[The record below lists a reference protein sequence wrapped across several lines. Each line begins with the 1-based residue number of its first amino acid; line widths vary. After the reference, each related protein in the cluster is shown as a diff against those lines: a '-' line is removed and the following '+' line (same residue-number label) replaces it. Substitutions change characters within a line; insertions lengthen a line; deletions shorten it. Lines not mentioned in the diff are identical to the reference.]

1 MSLINFAVIGIL
13 IAIGGGFIAFL
24 GYFALTPLLSLVK
37 SSKSMASQSKKRQGL
52 EEFISL
58 IESENFNGA
67 LSVLTKVPFLD
78 SPSSTEH
85 FLFVRNHNQD
95 FVTQCFFLFEK
106 LSWSTTDIA
115 NLEMLFNER
124 FELFSHLFK
133 AQVNKKVLQEKHETD
148 KKKLPSWAKDEF
160 SNKEKEIN
168 ISLSKNLKEIE
179 LLLSQLSAGI
189 LSESS
194 TNMTIH

>member
-1 MSLINFAVIGIL
+1 LGIL

-24 GYFALTPLLSLVK
+24 GYYVLSPLLSLVK
-37 SSKSMASQSKKRQGL
+37 SSKSIASQSKKRQGL
-52 EEFISL
+52 EEFIKL
-58 IESENFNGA
+58 IENENFNGA

-106 LSWSTTDIA
+106 LSRPTTDIA

-133 AQVNKKVLQEKHETD
+133 AQVNKKVLQEKT
-148 KKKLPSWAKDEF
+148 
-160 SNKEKEIN
+160 
-168 ISLSKNLKEIE
+168 
-179 LLLSQLSAGI
+179 
-189 LSESS
+189 
-194 TNMTIH
+194 